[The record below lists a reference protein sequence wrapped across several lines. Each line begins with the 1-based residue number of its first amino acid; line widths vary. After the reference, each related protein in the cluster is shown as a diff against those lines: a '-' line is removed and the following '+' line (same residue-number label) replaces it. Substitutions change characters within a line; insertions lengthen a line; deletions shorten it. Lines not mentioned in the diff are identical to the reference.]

1 MTASGE
7 SGERRYIRAARAR
20 LSAHRLGRILGRAT
34 GLEEVGCAIVR
45 AMARAVDARLA
56 SLVVASP
63 DDQSLSIVATFGY
76 PLALVEHLRIVPG
89 IGILGTVYQKRAPMR
104 VEDVSAL
111 TGARRRRY
119 KTGSFI
125 AIPLR
130 AGSHVLGVVSVADR
144 NDGRPFSR
152 DDLSMLCLL
161 APPAVLA
168 LAREHARQQAD
179 AFAHAA
185 AIDPV
190 SGLFNRRYFHVRI
203 EEELQRA
210 RRHHLPVALLMID
223 IDDFK
228 TINDNFGHLAGDVV
242 IKDIAEILKRSVRV
256 FDICTRFGGEEFA
269 IVMPDSDA
277 DDAVSSAERIRQRIE
292 GYQSLDL
299 GGMRITASIGVAVS
313 TEEMTV
319 RELIAHADQA
329 LYSAKQAGKNQVRT
343 LTPTDAGH

>member
-1 MTASGE
+1 
-7 SGERRYIRAARAR
+7 
-20 LSAHRLGRILGRAT
+20 
-34 GLEEVGCAIVR
+34 
-45 AMARAVDARLA
+45 MARAVDARLA
-56 SLVVASP
+56 SLVVPSP
-63 DDQSLSIVATFGY
+63 EDQSLSIVATFGY
-76 PLALVEHLRIVPG
+76 PLALVEHLRIAPG
-89 IGILGTVYQKRAPMR
+89 AGILGTVFQERSPMR

-111 TGARRRRY
+111 TGARRPRY
-119 KTGSFI
+119 RTGSFI
-125 AIPLR
+125 AIPLS
-130 AGSHVLGVVSVADR
+130 AGSDVLGVVAVADR
-144 NDGRPFSR
+144 NDGQAFSR
-152 DDLSMLCLL
+152 DDMSMLRSLVP
-161 APPAVLA
+161 AAVLA
-168 LAREHARQQAD
+168 LARERARHQAE
-179 AFAHAA
+179 ALAHAA

-210 RRHHLPVALLMID
+210 RRHHMPVALLMID

-242 IKDIAEILKRSVRV
+242 IKDTAEILKRSVRV

-269 IVMPDSDA
+269 IVMPDSDG
-277 DDAVSSAERIRQRIE
+277 DDAVGSAERIRQRIE
-292 GYQSLDL
+292 EYQSLDL

-343 LTPTDAGH
+343 LTPTDARR